1 MALRAEIAVMDD
13 DENVVGIV
21 KVPLFEQDVKRF
33 ERGPFAE
40 NMVTDPDTGEVY
52 KFTFQA
58 DLVGQIAPKRE
69 EPGTPEVKAGDT
81 VRIIASDNPYGHAL
95 KIGSIGRVRSV
106 AYDGA
111 ANVDGVMENGR
122 KLNQDVAPEDIVVVQ
137 ESTFP
142 KEGDFVRIIGN
153 DNPTHHNFKMGGLAE
168 VVDVDSFGTI
178 SATGVGLSGTTITQ
192 FVSRADYILE

>member
-1 MALRAEIAVMDD
+1 MALRAEISVMDD

-21 KVPLFEQDVKRF
+21 KVPLFKSDQRTFD
-33 ERGPFAE
+33 RGPFAE

-69 EPGTPEVKAGDT
+69 
-81 VRIIASDNPYGHAL
+81 
-95 KIGSIGRVRSV
+95 
-106 AYDGA
+106 
-111 ANVDGVMENGR
+111 
-122 KLNQDVAPEDIVVVQ
+122 

>member
-1 MALRAEIAVMDD
+1 MSLRAEIVIIDD
-13 DENVVGIV
+13 DENIPNVV
-21 KVPLFEQDVKRF
+21 KVPMYKCAEGELGV
-33 ERGPFAE
+33 FAE
-40 NMVTDPDTGEVY
+40 NMVIDPDTGEVY

-58 DLVGQIAPKRE
+58 EVVGQIAPKHE
-69 EPGTPEVKAGDT
+69 EPDASEVKAGDN
-81 VRIIASDNPYGHAL
+81 VRIIDSANRYGHAL
-95 KIGSIGRVRSV
+95 KVGSEGKVRVV
-106 AYDGA
+106 YHDGSA
-111 ANVDGVMENGR
+111 LVDGVMENGR
-122 KLNQDVAPEDIVVVQ
+122 KSNQDVAPEDIVVVQ